1 MPSKVLYRAAATFWL
16 MAVLLHGQASSA
28 PGALDA
34 GGKECRVVPKL
45 PSHVQLNNG
54 VIIPRIGFGTA
65 GLGQATEEAVAV
77 ALTAGYRHID
87 TAQAQEWYRE
97 EAVGRALKQATL
109 TETDLSPREEEGE
122 SFTETSGATLLPREH
137 VFVTTKIHPRD
148 YGAERL
154 GIMVEASS
162 SNLQGVDLLLL
173 HAPFCWPGSCPVNP
187 APWQDA
193 WRQLEDLY
201 SKGAVRAIGVS
212 NFSESLLRELLG
224 MATVTPAA
232 VQNWMDPFHQDR
244 AVRALCAEHGIAY
257 IAYSTLGGQWAHRPS
272 SSSSPNPVSTDP
284 TLIAIASAHG
294 TSVQTVAL
302 SWALQSGA
310 IILPRSSNLDRIKG
324 NHRAFMKVDDT
335 FSSLRDRGDGKSEG
349 AGNGGGSAKQRCGI
363 AGESNS
369 GAVVEVLLTVDDMRA
384 VDRLDGSIGN

>member
-1 MPSKVLYRAAATFWL
+1 MPAKVLATAAATFSL
-16 MAVLLHGQASSA
+16 MATLLDCQASSA
-28 PGALDA
+28 AGALDA
-34 GGKECRVVPKL
+34 GGEECRIVPKL

-54 VIIPRIGFGTA
+54 VSIPRIGFGTA
-65 GLGQATEEAVAV
+65 GLGQATEQAVAM
-77 ALTAGYRHID
+77 ALTSGYRHID

-97 EAVGRALKQATL
+97 EAVGRALKQATSMK
-109 TETDLSPREEEGE
+109 TDLSPREEGE
-122 SFTETSGATLLPREH
+122 STSAMSGAALLSREH

-148 YGAERL
+148 FSAERL
-154 GIMVEASS
+154 GATVETSS

-193 WRQLEDLY
+193 WRALEDLY

-224 MATVTPAA
+224 TATVVPAA

-244 AVRALCAEHGIAY
+244 TVRALCAEHGIAY
-257 IAYSTLGGQWAHRPS
+257 IAYSTLGGQWAHRSS

-284 TLIAIASAHG
+284 TLLAIASAHG

-310 IILPRSSNLDRIKG
+310 IILPRSSNLDRITG
-324 NHRAFMKVDDT
+324 NHQAFMKVDNA
-335 FSSLRDRGDGKSEG
+335 FSSLTDRGDGQSEDG
-349 AGNGGGSAKQRCGI
+349 GDGGGGAKQRCGPV
-363 AGESNS
+363 GESNS
-369 GAVVEVLLTVDDMRA
+369 GAVVEVFLTVDDMRA
-384 VDRLDGSIGN
+384 VDGLDGSIGN